1 MNALQVSFEADQKAY
16 MVVVGSGEKA
26 QLLIHKN
33 HLLVFES
40 LFHAGPL
47 AQVLGERGVD
57 VHVIP
62 MDLSI
67 LCCLA
72 DGQQLGL
79 WMTRY
84 DGTLVS
90 IEEITWNND
99 A

>member
-1 MNALQVSFEADQKAY
+1 MNPSAQISFELNQKAY
-16 MVVVGSGEKA
+16 MVVVGTGKKA
-26 QLLIHKN
+26 QLPIHED

-47 AQVLGERGVD
+47 AQGLGEQGVD
-57 VHVIP
+57 ARVIP
-62 MDLSI
+62 LDLST

-72 DGQQLGL
+72 DGQQLKL

-90 IEEITWNND
+90 IAI
-99 A
+99 